1 MAEETTTNGVEEN
14 SSGRVRSLPR
24 DDMLSQIAEATGLV
38 PVQVDN
44 GRSLGWHGNALLV
57 QPEMVVERVT
67 PLDLPGLEP
76 RGALLAE
83 LSLDAL
89 PYRVVSV
96 HLGLARRHRRR
107 QIRHLLAEIDAL
119 PACPTVIMG
128 DFNEWSE
135 DKGLEDMPGHF
146 QVHAPGPSFHAAR
159 PVAAL
164 DRIAHCDGFHLARA
178 GVDRAQGEIHGSDHL
193 PVWAELVHTGGPNSR
208 KD

>member
-1 MAEETTTNGVEEN
+1 MHPL
-14 SSGRVRSLPR
+14 RVATWNIRKAVGLDRRRDPERVFRIIRRLGAQVVALQEADKRLFDRPSALPP
-24 DDMLSQIAEATGLV
+24 DKIAEATGLV

-128 DFNEWSE
+128 DFNEWALS
-135 DKGLEDMPGHF
+135 GPR
-146 QVHAPGPSFHAAR
+146 PGPQFSCR
-159 PVAAL
+159 PP
-164 DRIAHCDGFHLARA
+164 RGRA
-178 GVDRAQGEIHGSDHL
+178 GPDR
-193 PVWAELVHTGGPNSR
+193 P
-208 KD
+208 